1 MASTLAEAR
10 PVLEELLHLKDDLVV
25 DEAEEDCHNHP
36 LKVDE
41 RVSCYKESNTTIHL
55 SDLESDGEGGVD
67 LDGNPYLGL
76 LRVGLESGQDVVQ
89 AEQRHQDS

>member
-1 MASTLAEAR
+1 MPPTLPEAR

-25 DEAEEDCHNHP
+25 DEAEEDGDNHP

-41 RVSCYKESNTTIHL
+41 WVSFYKESKTAINS

-89 AEQRHQDS
+89 AEQRHQDP

>member
-1 MASTLAEAR
+1 MSPSLAEAR

-25 DEAEEDCHNHP
+25 DEAEEDGHNHP
-36 LKVDE
+36 LKMDE
-41 RVSCYKESNTTIHL
+41 WVSCYKENSNFNS
-55 SDLESDGEGGVD
+55 SDLECDGEGGVD

-89 AEQRHQDS
+89 AE